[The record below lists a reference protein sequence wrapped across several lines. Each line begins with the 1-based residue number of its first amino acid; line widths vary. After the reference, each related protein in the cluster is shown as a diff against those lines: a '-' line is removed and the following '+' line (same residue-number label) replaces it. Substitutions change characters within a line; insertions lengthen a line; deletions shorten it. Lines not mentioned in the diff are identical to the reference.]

1 MPYLAVGAGAF
12 IGANL
17 RYLVANWCAARF
29 GDSFPYGTFVINVS
43 GAFAI
48 GFLLSGLA
56 ARAGI
61 SSSVR
66 LFLVTGFLGGYTT
79 FSTYT
84 WEALALVSDAA
95 LLRCIVYV
103 LGSNLLGLW
112 GVWLGAKLGA
122 GIALL

>member
-17 RYLVANWCAARF
+17 RYVLANWTADRW
-29 GDSFPYGTFVINVS
+29 GESFPYRTFIINVS

-48 GFLLSGLA
+48 GLLLSSLA

-61 SSSVR
+61 SPNVR

-79 FSTYT
+79 FSSYT
-84 WEALALVSDAA
+84 WEALALASNDAWLRLA
-95 LLRCIVYV
+95 LYVIGSNV
-103 LGSNLLGLW
+103 LGLA
-112 GVWLGAKLGA
+112 GVWLGAKLGS
-122 GIALL
+122 GIGAL